1 MKLNLLHTDLETQIQ
16 KAVGFVSKTSQ
27 LPVLENIVL
36 ETEKNRLNIKAT
48 NLEIS
53 FFSSVGAKV
62 AQSGKIAVPA
72 KEFVEILKN
81 ISTETLE
88 LEVESE
94 SLKIYTENNKIE
106 LSGMNTSDFPEISQS
121 ISQKAIKLPSE
132 EFRQNLSEVL
142 FSVSRDETR
151 PILTGVLFIFD
162 SRSQKLILVSS
173 DGFRLSKKELKVE
186 GGFEDAQV
194 VVPRNVLVE
203 LVRIVG
209 EGDVLFE
216 YSLSD
221 NEVRFGFEN
230 SVLGSRLIEGQ
241 FPDFNKIIPK
251 TSAVTASF
259 EKEEFRRL
267 VKMASIFAKDAAN
280 IVQIKVEEGKV
291 KVSAESS
298 KAGKQEGELPAKVEG
313 EPITI
318 AFNWRFIDEYL
329 GVVQGEEVVLSLNS
343 TTSPGVFKDPKNP
356 DLLHL
361 IMPVR
366 LQD

>member
-1 MKLNLLHTDLETQIQ
+1 MKLNILQSELSAQIQ
-16 KAVGFVSKTSQ
+16 KAAGFVSKTSQ

-53 FFSSVGAKV
+53 FFSSIGAKV

-72 KEFVEILKN
+72 KEFAEILKN
-81 ISTETLE
+81 TSAENLE

-94 SLKIYTENNKIE
+94 SLKIKSDSVNIE

-121 ISQKAIKLPSE
+121 VSSKAVGLPSE
-132 EFRQNLSEVL
+132 QLKQVLSEVL

-151 PILTGVLFIFD
+151 PILTGVLFVFD
-162 SRSQKLILVSS
+162 SQLGKLTFVSS
-173 DGFRLSKKELKVE
+173 DGFRLSKKQIDVE
-186 GGFEDAQV
+186 GQFEDSQV
-194 VVPRNVLVE
+194 VVPRSVLSELIHNVDE
-203 LVRIVG
+203 G
-209 EGDVLFE
+209 EVLFE

-221 NEVRFGFEN
+221 NEVRFGFGKN
-230 SVLGSRLIEGQ
+230 VLGSRLVEGQ

-251 TSAVTASF
+251 TSSVEASF
-259 EKEEFRRL
+259 EKDEFRRL
-267 VKMASIFAKDAAN
+267 VKMASIFAKDSAN
-280 IVQIKVEEGKV
+280 IVYIKVEENS
-291 KVSAESS
+291 VSVVAESS
-298 KAGKQEGELPAKVEG
+298 RSGSQEGSLPAKVEG
-313 EPITI
+313 DPITI
-318 AFNWRFIDEYL
+318 AFNWRFLDEYL
-329 GVVQGEEVVLSLNS
+329 GIVQGEEVKLILNS

>member
-1 MKLNLLHTDLETQIQ
+1 MKLNLIHSDLNIQIQ
-16 KAVGFVSKTSQ
+16 KAAGFVSKTSQ
-27 LPVLENIVL
+27 LPILENIVL
-36 ETEKNRLNIKAT
+36 ETENNRLNIKAT

-62 AQSGKIAVPA
+62 TQSGKIAVPA
-72 KEFVEILKN
+72 KEFTEILKN
-81 ISTETLE
+81 ISNENVE

-94 SLKIYTENNKIE
+94 SLKISTDSNKIE

-121 ISQKAIKLPSE
+121 ISKKAIKLPA
-132 EFRQNLSEVL
+132 QQLKQVLSEVL

-151 PILTGVLFIFD
+151 PILTGVLFVFD
-162 SRSQKLILVSS
+162 AQSQKLTLVSS
-173 DGFRLSKKELKVE
+173 DGFRLSKKELGVE
-186 GGFEDAQV
+186 GHFENAQV
-194 VVPRNVLVE
+194 VVPRNVLTE
-203 LVRIVG
+203 LVRSV
-209 EGDVLFE
+209 EDEEVFFE

-221 NEVRFGFEN
+221 NEVRFGFGN

-251 TSAVTASF
+251 TSSVTASF

-267 VKMASIFAKDAAN
+267 IKMASVFAKDAAN
-280 IVQIKVEEGKV
+280 IVHIKIDQDTV
-291 KVSAESS
+291 KVTAESAR
-298 KAGKQEGELPAKVEG
+298 AGSQEGSLPAKVEG
-313 EPITI
+313 DPLTI
-318 AFNWRFIDEYL
+318 AFNWRFLDEYL
-329 GVVQGEEVVLSLNS
+329 GIVQGEEVKLNLGS

-356 DLLHL
+356 NLLHL